1 MAVAATRNLD
11 DIAEATGEHLYLAL
25 LPVLVGLM
33 ISIPL
38 GWAASR
44 WRLAR
49 GILVPLA
56 GVLYTIPSLALIT
69 LVPLLIGTRIIDPLN
84 VQVPLAIYTIAL
96 LVRSVSDALLAVP
109 GEVTAAATAIGT
121 GRSAG
126 SSTVELPLAIPV
138 IVAGLRVA
146 VVSAMSL
153 TSVGALIGIGGLGGL
168 ITEGFQRNN
177 AVEMVVAIVL
187 IVVIALV
194 IDALLLLVG
203 KAITP
208 WTRAR
213 RGTGAKPLNS
223 ALSLAFRPGPLERA
237 GRLPGPDPRAPRL
250 HGADRADR
258 GA

>member
-1 MAVAATRNLD
+1 MNVDWPWPWLDRNWDKIAA
-11 DIAEATGEHLYLAL
+11 ATGEHLYLAL
-25 LPVLVGLM
+25 LPVLVGLL
-33 ISIPL
+33 IAVPL

-69 LVPLLIGTRIIDPLN
+69 LVPLLISTRIIDPLN

-109 GEVTAAATAIGT
+109 GEVTAAATAIGY
-121 GRSAG
+121 RPLRRFL
-126 SSTVELPLAIPV
+126 TVELPLAVPV
-138 IVAGLRVA
+138 IIAGLRVA

-153 TSVGALIGIGGLGGL
+153 ASVGALIGIGGLGGL
-168 ITEGFQRNN
+168 ITEGFRRNN
-177 AVEMVVAIVL
+177 AVEMVVAIAL

-203 KAITP
+203 KVITP
-208 WTRAR
+208 WTRTP
-213 RGTGAKPLNS
+213 RGTGVS
-223 ALSLAFRPGPLERA
+223 A
-237 GRLPGPDPRAPRL
+237 
-250 HGADRADR
+250 
-258 GA
+258 